1 MNFSR
6 YAVQL
11 VCCYCV
17 LAALCGCIAN
27 SKSADVG
34 QKPQRFG
41 GTCFSGHNQAVRG
54 DVSNVKEQSTTE
66 SVNGVDLVRKRAEVA
81 AKAEE
86 TKKLRDK
93 SEKGWLNEE
102 ALKEFALR
110 ESPSLWGTVQAIRAH
125 VATRRKS
132 LVRLKSELLEFN
144 VKPENDA
151 DYVRL
156 QKDID
161 SILDGL
167 VGIFKHIEEA
177 YIVAKKREAVLG
189 NGNYDK
195 AMKRALKDGIA
206 EAEGIANRYLEMT
219 KTK

>member
-34 QKPQRFG
+34 RKPQRFG

-66 SVNGVDLVRKRAEVA
+66 SVNGVDLARKRADVA
-81 AKAEE
+81 VKEE
-86 TKKLRDK
+86 EAKKLREK

-110 ESPSLWGTVQAIRAH
+110 ESPSLWKTVLAIRAQ
-125 VATRRKS
+125 VATRRTS
-132 LVRLKSELLEFN
+132 LAQLKSELLEFN
-144 VKPENDA
+144 LNPENDA

-161 SILDGL
+161 SMLDGL
-167 VGIFKHIEEA
+167 AGIFKHIEEA
-177 YIVAKKREAVLG
+177 YIAAKKREADFG
-189 NGNYDK
+189 NGYYDK

-206 EAEGIANRYLEMT
+206 GAEGIANRYREM
-219 KTK
+219 KQSK